1 MIAAIIQARLGAE
14 RLPGKVL
21 MKLGQSNMLDFQLK
35 RIKKSKRLNEII
47 VATTEEKQDDKIV
60 EFCEENRIKFY
71 RGSTKDVLSRYYHCA
86 KLFKVDTIVRLT
98 ADCPFIDPSIIDKVI
113 DIFFEERADFSS
125 NTVPPETSSW
135 PDGSDVEVFSFKN
148 LEIAYKNSVDLNER
162 EHVTFYFWKNK
173 TNNFS
178 NVQLDNDQDWSKY
191 RFTLDYPKDFE
202 VIKKIYFELKK
213 NNQFGYVK
221 DVVDILKN
229 NPEIRNLNKDYHF
242 GIGWDNK

>member
-21 MKLGQSNMLDFQLK
+21 MKLGHSNILNFQLM
-35 RIKKSKRLNEII
+35 RIKKAKRLNEII

-98 ADCPFIDPSIIDKVI
+98 ADCPFIDPNVIDKVI
-113 DIFFEERADFSS
+113 DIFFEKRADFSS

-178 NVQLDNDQDWSKY
+178 NIQLENDQDWSKY

>member
-21 MKLGQSNMLDFQLK
+21 MKLGHSNILNFQLM
-35 RIKKSKRLNEII
+35 RIKKAKRLNEII

-71 RGSTKDVLSRYYHCA
+71 RGSTKDVLSRYDHCA

-178 NVQLDNDQDWSKY
+178 NVQLENDQDWSKY

-229 NPEIRNLNKDYHF
+229 NPEIRNLNKD
-242 GIGWDNK
+242 

>member
-21 MKLGQSNMLDFQLK
+21 MKLGHSNILDFQLK
-35 RIKKSKRLNEII
+35 RIKKAKRLNEII

-178 NVQLDNDQDWSKY
+178 NIQLENDQDWSKY

-202 VIKKIYFELKK
+202 VIKKIYLELKK

-221 DVVDILKN
+221 DVIDILKN
-229 NPEIRNLNKDYHF
+229 NPEIRELNKDYHF

>member
-21 MKLGQSNMLDFQLK
+21 MKLGHSNILDFQLK
-35 RIKKSKRLNEII
+35 RIKKAKRLNEII

-60 EFCEENRIKFY
+60 EFCKEKRIKFY
-71 RGSTKDVLSRYYHCA
+71 RGSTKDVLSRYYNCA

-98 ADCPFIDPSIIDKVI
+98 ADCPFIDPSVIDKVI
-113 DIFFEERADFSS
+113 DIFFDKRADFSS
-125 NTVPPETSSW
+125 NTIPPETSSW

-178 NVQLDNDQDWSKY
+178 NVQLENSQDWSKY
-191 RFTLDYPKDFE
+191 RFTLDYPKDLE
-202 VIKKIYFELKK
+202 VIKKIYLELKK

-229 NPEIRNLNKDYHF
+229 NPEIRELNKDYHF

>member
-21 MKLGQSNMLDFQLK
+21 MKLGHSNILNFQLM
-35 RIKKSKRLNEII
+35 RIKKAKRLNEII

-60 EFCEENRIKFY
+60 KFCEENRIKFY

-98 ADCPFIDPSIIDKVI
+98 ADCPFIDPNVIDKVI
-113 DIFFEERADFSS
+113 DIFFEKRADFSS

-178 NVQLDNDQDWSKY
+178 NIQLENDQDWSKY

-202 VIKKIYFELKK
+202 VIKKIYLELEK
-213 NNQFGYVK
+213 NNQFGYIK
-221 DVVDILKN
+221 DVVDILKK
-229 NPEIRNLNKDYHF
+229 NPKIRNLNKDYHF

>member
-21 MKLGQSNMLDFQLK
+21 MNLGHSNILDFQIK
-35 RIKKSKRLNEII
+35 RIKKAKRLNEII

-86 KLFKVDTIVRLT
+86 KKFKVDTIVRLT

-148 LEIAYKNSVDLNER
+148 LEIAYKNSIDLNER

-178 NVQLDNDQDWSKY
+178 NVQLENDQDWSKY

-202 VIKKIYFELKK
+202 VIKKIYLELKK

-221 DVVDILKN
+221 DVIDILKN
-229 NPEIRNLNKDYHF
+229 NPEIRELNKDYHF
-242 GIGWDNK
+242 GIGWDN